1 MHLVGDFG
9 DDDVPGAVL
18 GLFHLPFGA
27 DAKAAAAGGI
37 GLADA
42 FGGFDQGA
50 AGGEIG
56 AFDMGEEFVDFGLG
70 VGDEGQSCAA
80 ELARIVRRDGGG
92 HAHGNACRAIGE
104 QVGEGGG
111 QDDGLALLAIISGA
125 EIDGVAVDIGQ
136 HGFGDEGE
144 AGLGVAHGGG
154 VIAVDVSEVS
164 LAFDEGV
171 AGGEILG
178 EADHGVINRRIAM
191 RVIFAHHIAHDA
203 GAFLEAAGRVQ
214 LQLVHGPEHAA
225 MDGLQPIAHIGQ
237 RAGGDGGHGIGEV
250 ALGEGISERGV
261 AHMAAGGRGG
271 SHIIWHGY
279 SGFVLAGRLLH
290 HAPASRQSGA

>member
-1 MHLVGDFG
+1 
-9 DDDVPGAVL
+9 
-18 GLFHLPFGA
+18 
-27 DAKAAAAGGI
+27 
-37 GLADA
+37 
-42 FGGFDQGA
+42 
-50 AGGEIG
+50 
-56 AFDMGEEFVDFGLG
+56 MGQEFVDLGLG
-70 VGDEGQSCAA
+70 VGDEGEGGAA

-92 HAHGNACRAIGE
+92 HAHRDAGGAIG
-104 QVGEGGG
+104 QKVREGGG
-111 QDDGLALLAIISGA
+111 QDDGLTLLAIISRA

-136 HGFGDEGE
+136 HGFGHQGQ

-154 VIAVDVSEVS
+154 VIAIDIAEIA

-178 EADHGVINRRIAM
+178 EADHGVINRGIAM

-225 MDGLQPIAHIGQ
+225 MHRLQPIAHIGQ

-250 ALGEGISERGV
+250 ALGEGIGERGV
-261 AHMAAGGRGG
+261 AHMAAGGRGFQSVG
-271 SHIIWHGY
+271 HGGGY
-279 SGFVLAGRLLH
+279 SGVGAG
-290 HAPASRQSGA
+290 G